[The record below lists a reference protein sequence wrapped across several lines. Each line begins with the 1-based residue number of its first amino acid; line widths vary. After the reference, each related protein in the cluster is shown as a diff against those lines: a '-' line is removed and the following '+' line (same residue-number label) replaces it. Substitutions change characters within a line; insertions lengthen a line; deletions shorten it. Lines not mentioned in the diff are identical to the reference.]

1 MPLRPGDVFA
11 LLGRDDSAGWLFGAD
26 YDAMRVG
33 ALVRF
38 DLPVNPADPASATME
53 ATGRI
58 SYLDPPRRIVIEQ
71 QAPWA
76 GTVSCTMVPAK
87 DGTGTTV
94 RLGVEVPGDAVTW
107 LLRQRGY
114 DPIEERAAAD
124 TVRVGVLVSK
134 SGPASIFG
142 ATTEKLALMAA
153 DEINADGGVNGCRLQ
168 VVVRDDASV
177 PDVGAEQF
185 RRMAGVDGCRVVV
198 TNCTSAVFPVIAKLA
213 RRLGVLLVHTP
224 INEGGRYSP
233 NVVRLGERPSAQL
246 RTALPA
252 LMRSTGR
259 NVYLAGNDYVWP
271 RVMNATARHLVERL
285 GGTVAGERY
294 KPMGTCDFSDVVDD
308 IITTRAEVVVSTFV
322 GSDSAR
328 FERQSYA
335 AGLRERCRTL
345 SMAYDESTR
354 ELTGGDAARGVWAAF
369 GYFQEVDSKTNKDFL
384 RRYRERFGATA
395 PPLSSI
401 TESVYEAIHMLAASG
416 ALTKDFVLTDLSSAL
431 RAQRASGLWQSARAI
446 EGKAAKRPLYLA
458 EAVTDG
464 FRISPR

>member
-1 MPLRPGDVFA
+1 MGNLVLTQQRHVPLLPGDVFA
-11 LLGRDDSAGWLFGAD
+11 LLGSDGSAGWLFGAD

-38 DLPVNPADPASATME
+38 DLPVNPADPASPTIE

-58 SYLDPPRRIVIEQ
+58 ALLDPPRRIVIEQ
-71 QAPWA
+71 HAPWP
-76 GTVSCTMVPAK
+76 GTVSCTMLPAK
-87 DGTGTTV
+87 DGSGTTV

-114 DPIEERAAAD
+114 DPIEERAAPG
-124 TVRVGVLVSK
+124 TVRIGVLVSK

-153 DEINADGGVNGCRLQ
+153 DEVNADGGVHGRRVQ

-185 RRMAGVDGCRVVV
+185 RRLVGLDGCRVVV

-246 RTALPA
+246 RSALPE
-252 LMRSTGR
+252 LMKSTGG
-259 NVYLAGNDYVWP
+259 NVYLAGNDYIWP
-271 RVMNATARHLVERL
+271 RVMNTTARGLVERL

-294 KPMGTCDFSDVVDD
+294 KPMGTRDFSDVIED
-308 IITTRAEVVVSTFV
+308 IIASRADVVVSTFV
-322 GSDSAR
+322 GSDSAL
-328 FERQSYA
+328 FERQSYS
-335 AGLRERCRTL
+335 AGLRDRCRTL

-354 ELTGGDAARGVWAAF
+354 ELTGGDPARGVWATF
-369 GYFQEVDSKTNKDFL
+369 GYFQEVDSKHNKDFL
-384 RRYRERFGATA
+384 RRYRERFGAAA

-401 TESVYEAIHMLAASG
+401 TESVYQAIHMLASSG
-416 ALTKDFVLTDLSSAL
+416 ALTKDFVLSDLSSAL
-431 RAQRASGLWQSARAI
+431 RTQWKA
-446 EGKAAKRPLYLA
+446 GKKRPLYLA
-458 EAVTDG
+458 EAVTGG
-464 FRISPR
+464 FRISPH